1 MIYEDFA
8 QRFKREYEVFL
19 FALAGRYLLAIAP
32 GAQVSPRMINDFK
45 SEAAALRET
54 FLQSAMQTVTTYLD
68 QIDAGRVTDLS
79 VAFGNEL
86 NHATMQNIQQMVA
99 AMKGVSQVATKSVK
113 DAHGGMG
120 LLLQKKLESPAF
132 VLKTPAGR
140 RFSATDL
147 VGSMAR
153 EFAYRQ
159 WLHTTIEQIADSGDL
174 AEVYYDN
181 PDHAYNGAIFS
192 ISGESDK
199 HQSWAWAER
208 VIFHYNA
215 TAKVRAHVQA

>member
-54 FLQSAMQTVTTYLD
+54 FLQSAMQTVTTYLN

-140 RFSATDL
+140 RFNATDL

-174 AEVYYDN
+174 AEAYYDN